1 MNEGDILHYADVG
14 CHINTTGY
22 KKFNEYIKILNKD
35 NKGILAFQ
43 YYPLKNKN
51 RMEFPKR
58 QEYKYTK
65 ADLLNFFGFLKNKKI
80 IESNQFWAG
89 SFFMKKNSFTTSF
102 LENWLNIFEKN
113 YELVDDSPSKITN
126 HKDFIE
132 NRHDQS
138 IFSLLCKKNKI
149 SSLSAYECEW
159 CLKHGKRYWGYLTK
173 SPVIAK
179 RDLSYNLL
187 RRFIN
192 RQKRTYSRYK
202 KKFLINFF

>member
-1 MNEGDILHYADVG
+1 MKKKIIFFAFATKDLSNSMNRLKTQALVSKFYDQIKILNDSDIDKKGNKILSNFSKKKGYGYWFWKPYLILKIFKSMNEGDILHYADVG

-89 SFFMKKNSFTTSF
+89 SFF
-102 LENWLNIFEKN
+102 
-113 YELVDDSPSKITN
+113 YE
-126 HKDFIE
+126 
-132 NRHDQS
+132 
-138 IFSLLCKKNKI
+138 
-149 SSLSAYECEW
+149 
-159 CLKHGKRYWGYLTK
+159 
-173 SPVIAK
+173 
-179 RDLSYNLL
+179 
-187 RRFIN
+187 
-192 RQKRTYSRYK
+192 
-202 KKFLINFF
+202 KKFIYYFFFRKLVKYI